1 MVVLSTERANKS
13 TRDSTWFHFLCLYCG
28 YLPISCSA
36 MGRTLLMTR
45 LSSGG
50 PSVGNSGY
58 FVFLYSQLS
67 EELKK
72 NYDSV
77 DYQAFSQL

>member
-13 TRDSTWFHFLCLYCG
+13 PWDSTWFHRVCSGCL
-28 YLPISCSA
+28 LISCSA
-36 MGRTLLMTR
+36 AGRTLLMTC

-50 PSVGNSGY
+50 PSVGNAGY

-72 NYDSV
+72 NYESV